1 MTSAH
6 QSHITLE
13 ICVDAAAGLA
23 AAVQGGADRIELC
36 AALALGGLTPS
47 AGLMALAAEGPLPA
61 LAMIRP
67 RAGDF
72 VFTRDEVRA
81 MRLEIAAAR
90 SAGLAGV
97 VIGASHPDGRLD
109 RDVLAELVAAAQG
122 LDITLHR
129 AIDLAPDPAEAMALC
144 ARLGIA
150 RALSSGGALTA
161 VAGID
166 RLAAMVR
173 PGVSVMPGGGVN
185 AGNVG
190 ILSSRLPLTEVHAA
204 CSTVLAVPNDPRIT
218 QFGFQPQGLR
228 GTDAKAV
235 RALRTALDQIA
246 TSRPSGWTSS

>member
-1 MTSAH
+1 MTR
-6 QSHITLE
+6 ITLE
-13 ICVDAAAGLA
+13 ICVEDAAGLA

-72 VFTRDEVRA
+72 VWSRNEVRA
-81 MRLEIAAAR
+81 MRVEIAAVR
-90 SAGLAGV
+90 TAGLAGV
-97 VIGASHPDGRLD
+97 VIGASRPDGRLD
-109 RDVLAELVAAAQG
+109 GDVLAELVAEAQG

-129 AIDLAPDPAEAMALC
+129 AIDLVPDPVEAMALC

-150 RALSSGGALTA
+150 RVLSSGGALTA
-161 VAGID
+161 VEGID
-166 RLAAMVR
+166 RLASMVR

-190 ILSSRLPLTEVHAA
+190 LFASRLPLTQIHAS
-204 CSTVLAVPNDPRIT
+204 CSTLLARPEDPRIT
-218 QFGFQPQGLR
+218 QFGFQPQGAR
-228 GTDAKAV
+228 GTDANAV
-235 RALRTALDQIA
+235 RALRTALDQLA
-246 TSRPSGWTSS
+246 GSRPSGWTSS